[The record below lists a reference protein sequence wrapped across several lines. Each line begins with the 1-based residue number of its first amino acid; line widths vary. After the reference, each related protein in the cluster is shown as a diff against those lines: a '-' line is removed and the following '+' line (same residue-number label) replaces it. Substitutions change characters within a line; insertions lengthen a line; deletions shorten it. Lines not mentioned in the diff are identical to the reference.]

1 MKKHSGPRKY
11 SRLSSRQ
18 NPPPTSKLADRG
30 AKWTSSFKQHLSL
43 FALVLQHARTVSKPG
58 HTLLCEVPSTYMAPH
73 TFSSSSALAFSSCLS
88 FYLCSRTQLWEN
100 RAGERVGGA
109 GSSDERQWWRR
120 CGTIHETSSIY
131 WWREHIAQTQRAHHT
146 GTLSFKFSLS
156 LSTSPVSIR
165 TEKAH
170 ISATTWF
177 PHEWTHSN
185 TTNSKAPPSLNVSP
199 ITPPN
204 PWRPNA
210 NKRQL
215 NTRLINLSIIP
226 HAFLCNLMNYWWA
239 AISRL
244 SCSCEVFAGG
254 KLQIA
259 QKSISLMMSD
269 VIPDPYNFTNTDLL
283 QIIMHS
289 AHVHPLR
296 CGFCVLVCV

>member
-1 MKKHSGPRKY
+1 MLVLYQSQDTRCCVKCHQRTWRRTPS
-11 SRLSSRQ
+11 
-18 NPPPTSKLADRG
+18 PPLAL
-30 AKWTSSFKQHLSL
+30 WLSL
-43 FALVLQHARTVSKPG
+43 HVSLSIFARAHNFERTEQGSG
-58 HTLLCEVPSTYMAPH
+58 W
-73 TFSSSSALAFSSCLS
+73 
-88 FYLCSRTQLWEN
+88 R
-100 RAGERVGGA
+100 GGGA

-170 ISATTWF
+170 IFATTWF

-259 QKSISLMMSD
+259 QKTYKPND
-269 VIPDPYNFTNTDLL
+269 VRC
-283 QIIMHS
+283 
-289 AHVHPLR
+289 HPWPL
-296 CGFCVLVCV
+296 